1 MRRSTCTS
9 ALALVLASAATA
21 RAAPADLLRARS
33 VELEAGLAK
42 TTAIYLY
49 LDAGQKVLEVRSR
62 GMTLDRAALQSV
74 MMLHHHPLFGR
85 DDQPEPE
92 VPGLWT
98 VDQGPGDLSRE
109 VIAPDALK
117 PYVPEDERQEAP
129 ITPQAAKPIPLPPA
143 QYVVPLTN
151 GWSIAVLDRE
161 PRAGFLHRYA
171 QAVKDGWARLRGM
184 EIVRP
189 PLVALTM
196 STADAQRFHH
206 VFRSQLPVLVA
217 AGGG

>member
-1 MRRSTCTS
+1 VRRSTCTS
-9 ALALVLASAATA
+9 ALALLLAGAAAA
-21 RAAPADLLRARS
+21 RAASADLLRARS
-33 VELEAGLAK
+33 LELEAGLAK
-42 TTAIYLY
+42 TKAIYLY
-49 LDAGQKVLEVRSR
+49 LDPGQRVIEVRSR

-109 VIAPDALK
+109 VIAPEALK
-117 PYVPEDERQEAP
+117 PYVPEDQRQDESS
-129 ITPQAAKPIPLPPA
+129 TPQAAKPVPPPPS
-143 QYVVPLTN
+143 QYLVPLTN
-151 GWSIAVLDRE
+151 GWSLVVLDRE
-161 PRAGFLHRYA
+161 PRAGFLHRYS
-171 QAVKDGWARLRGM
+171 QAVKDGWARLRGTP
-184 EIVRP
+184 IVRP

-196 STADAQRFHH
+196 SSADAQRFHH